1 MRHLTP
7 TSGIIIRGIGFS
19 GDGLIC
25 LCSIVGTSEN
35 FQDPPCVFEPGG
47 TTFFSARDGAREDS
61 RVLVSGV
68 NETRFED
75 SAVAGLSTTTSSSF
89 FGVKKFAR
97 ALILLGFGGDGF
109 FCFFGGGSPAGRR
122 GFFSKAFAAFSSIR
136 AIRCN
141 RFSSGVSCS
150 SPAFA
155 FSVEV
160 SPVFSLKAFA
170 AAVGSPPTVGF
181 VTVKTSEGTPEKVR
195 LLALDPFLD
204 RCRDF
209 TLIVS
214 IADRTERPFAIV
226 SSVVS
231 LCRASIKRPE
241 PPRLGT
247 AIVVPFWS
255 FTPPSSVL
263 PGVRAL
269 GSARS
274 MAQYSSRSFFSSSFQ
289 PLTQSGLSRCF
300 QRSLGLVTGVVGMAS
315 SAIVLWCAARWTL

>member
-1 MRHLTP
+1 MM
-7 TSGIIIRGIGFS
+7 IRGIGFS
-19 GDGLIC
+19 GEGLTC
-25 LCSIVGTSEN
+25 LCSIVGTSLN

-75 SAVAGLSTTTSSSF
+75 STVVGLSTTTSSSF
-89 FGVKKFAR
+89 FGVKKLFKAV
-97 ALILLGFGGDGF
+97 ILLGLGGDGF

-122 GFFSKAFAAFSSIR
+122 GFFSRAFAAFSSIR
-136 AIRCN
+136 AMRCN
-141 RFSSGVSCS
+141 RFSSGVICS
-150 SPAFA
+150 SPTLA

-160 SPVFSLKAFA
+160 SPVFSRNAFA
-170 AAVGSPPTVGF
+170 AGVGSPLTEGF
-181 VTVKTSEGTPEKVR
+181 VTVSTSEGTPEKVR
-195 LLALDPFLD
+195 LRALDPALE

-209 TLIVS
+209 TLMVS
-214 IADRTERPFAIV
+214 MAERTERPFAIV
-226 SSVVS
+226 SNVVS

-255 FTPPSSVL
+255 FTPPSSVR
-263 PGVRAL
+263 PGVLAL

-274 MAQYSSRSFFSSSFQ
+274 MAQYSSKSFFSSSFQ
-289 PLTQSGLSRCF
+289 PLTQSGFSLFF
-300 QRSLGLVTGVVGMAS
+300 QRSLGLVTGVVGTAS
-315 SAIVLWCAARWTL
+315 SAIVGGAARWAL

>member
-1 MRHLTP
+1 MM
-7 TSGIIIRGIGFS
+7 IRGIGFS

-47 TTFFSARDGAREDS
+47 TTFFSARDGALEDS
-61 RVLVSGV
+61 RVFVSGV
-68 NETRFED
+68 NDTRFEGVAMFR
-75 SAVAGLSTTTSSSF
+75 SAVDGLSTTGSSSF
-89 FGVKKFAR
+89 LGVKN
-97 ALILLGFGGDGF
+97 ALTAAILLGLGGEGF

-122 GFFSKAFAAFSSIR
+122 GFFSRAFAAFSSIR
-136 AIRCN
+136 AMRCN

-155 FSVEV
+155 FSVLV
-160 SPVFSLKAFA
+160 MSPVFSRNAFA
-170 AAVGSPPTVGF
+170 AGVGSPPTVGL
-181 VTVKTSEGTPEKVR
+181 VTVNTSEGTPEKVR
-195 LLALDPFLD
+195 LLALEPARD
-204 RCRDF
+204 RCLDF
-209 TLIVS
+209 TLMVS
-214 IADRTERPFAIV
+214 IADRTLLPFAIV
-226 SSVVS
+226 KRVVS
-231 LCRASIKRPE
+231 VCRASIKRPE

-263 PGVRAL
+263 PGVLAR

-274 MAQYSSRSFFSSSFQ
+274 IAQYSSKSFFSSSFQ

-300 QRSLGLVTGVVGMAS
+300 QRSLGFVTGVVGIAS
-315 SAIVLWCAARWTL
+315 SAILDGAARWAL

>member
-1 MRHLTP
+1 MM
-7 TSGIIIRGIGFS
+7 IRGIGFS

-68 NETRFED
+68 NDTRFDD
-75 SAVAGLSTTTSSSF
+75 STVVGLSTTTSSSF
-89 FGVKKFAR
+89 LGVKKLFKAV
-97 ALILLGFGGDGF
+97 ILLGFGGDGF
-109 FCFFGGGSPAGRR
+109 FCFFGGGSPAGLR
-122 GFFSKAFAAFSSIR
+122 GFFSRAFAAYSSIR
-136 AIRCN
+136 AMRCN
-141 RFSSGVSCS
+141 RFSSGVNCS
-150 SPAFA
+150 SPTFA

-160 SPVFSLKAFA
+160 RPVFSLNAFA
-170 AAVGSPPTVGF
+170 AGVGLPPTVGL
-181 VTVKTSEGTPEKVR
+181 VTVNTSEGTPEKVR
-195 LLALDPFLD
+195 LLALDPALE

-209 TLIVS
+209 TLMVS
-214 IADRTERPFAIV
+214 MADRTLWPFAIV
-226 SSVVS
+226 SNVVS
-231 LCRASIKRPE
+231 LCRASINLPL
-241 PPRLGT
+241 PPLLGT

-263 PGVRAL
+263 PGVLAL

-274 MAQYSSRSFFSSSFQ
+274 IAQYSSKSFFSSSFQ

-300 QRSLGLVTGVVGMAS
+300 QRSLGFVTGVVGIAS
-315 SAIVLWCAARWTL
+315 SAIVGGAARWAL